1 MMNLANFLIYQ
12 ANAINYIVVCQAM
25 SSYVQVIS
33 CFSRKI
39 EEIL

>member
-1 MMNLANFLIYQ
+1 
-12 ANAINYIVVCQAM
+12 M

-33 CFSRKI
+33 CFRRKI

>member
-1 MMNLANFLIYQ
+1 
-12 ANAINYIVVCQAM
+12 M

-39 EEIL
+39 E